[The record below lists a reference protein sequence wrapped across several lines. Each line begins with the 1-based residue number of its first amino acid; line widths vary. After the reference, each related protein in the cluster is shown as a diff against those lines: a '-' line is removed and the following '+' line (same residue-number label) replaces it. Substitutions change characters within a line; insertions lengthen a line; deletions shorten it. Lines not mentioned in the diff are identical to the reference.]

1 MSKRALAL
9 LPILLLAM
17 FVVSSA
23 AQPASPPVTPPVARI
38 APHELVA
45 HGDVRIDNYFWLRER
60 EDPAVLDHLRAENA
74 YTEAMLAGSAALRDT
89 LLAEMKGRVKKDDAS
104 VPYELDGWRYYQRFV
119 EGGEYA
125 LWCRRAAGKGGAP
138 DGEEQVMFDGNAM
151 AQGQGYFSLRVAEVS
166 PDARL
171 AVFGIDTTGRRFYT
185 LQVKDLVTGR
195 VLDDVIP
202 DVTGSA
208 TWALDNATLFYSK
221 QDPKTLR
228 SWQVWRHALGTPA
241 AQDVLVYQEDDET
254 FECDVERSK
263 SDRYLM
269 IESSQTL
276 SSEWRLLEADN
287 PTGQFRIFQ
296 PRERDLEYSLDH
308 QGDRFVILTNVGA
321 RNFRL
326 MECPL
331 DRTGKDAWR
340 DLVPARDGV
349 LLEGF
354 DVFTDWL
361 LVVERYEGLTHL
373 RVIPRD
379 GGDGHTLA
387 FADPTWSVGSE
398 INPVMDTDVLRYAY
412 TSPTTPRTVYAF
424 DMRTHQET
432 LLKRQEVLGGFDS
445 ANYEAEYLHVTAR
458 DGTPVPV
465 SLVHRKGLPRDG
477 KAPLLLYAYGSYGY
491 STDARFNG
499 NVISLLDR
507 GFVFAIAHVRG
518 GQEMGRGWYEDGK
531 LLKKMNTF
539 TDFIDCG
546 RGLVEQRYTSPDRL
560 FAQGGSA
567 GGLLM
572 GAIVN
577 LAPELWRG
585 VVAQVPFV
593 DVVTTMLDASIP
605 LTTGEY
611 DEWGNPNDKA
621 YYDYM
626 LSYSPYDH
634 VVAADYP
641 AMLVTTGLHDS
652 QVQYWE
658 PAKWVAKLR
667 ALKTDDNPLL
677 LRINMDAGHGGR
689 SGRFRA
695 LEETAVVYGF
705 LLDLAPRR

>member
-9 LPILLLAM
+9 LQALLLALPV
-17 FVVSSA
+17 FTA
-23 AQPASPPVTPPVARI
+23 AAAAPAPPVARI
-38 APHELVA
+38 EPHELVA

-104 VPYELDGWRYYQRFV
+104 VPYELNGWRYYQRFV
-119 EGGEYA
+119 EGGEYP
-125 LWCRRAAGKGGAP
+125 LWCRRAAGTGGAP
-138 DGEEQVMFDGNAM
+138 DGDEQVMFDGNAM
-151 AQGQGYFSLRVAEVS
+151 AKGQGYFSLRVAEVS

-221 QDPKTLR
+221 QDPNTLR

-254 FECDVERSK
+254 FECDVARSK

-276 SSEWRLLEADN
+276 SSEWRLLEADK
-287 PTGQFRIFQ
+287 PTGAFRIFQ
-296 PRERDLEYSLDH
+296 PRERGLEYSLDH
-308 QGDRFVILTNVGA
+308 QGDRFVILANLGA

-331 DRTGKDAWR
+331 DRTGRENWR
-340 DLVPARDGV
+340 DIVPARDGV

-361 LVVERYEGLTHL
+361 LVVERYDGLTHL
-373 RVIPRD
+373 RVIPRN
-379 GGDGHTLA
+379 GGEGHTLA

-398 INPVMDTDVLRYAY
+398 INPVMDADVLRYAY

-424 DMRTHQET
+424 DMRTHKET
-432 LLKRQEVLGGFDS
+432 LLKRQEVLGGFDP

-477 KAPLLLYAYGSYGY
+477 KAPLLLYGYGSYGA
-491 STDARFNG
+491 SSDARFNG

-507 GFVFAIAHVRG
+507 GFTFAIAHVRG

-546 RGLVEQRYTSPDRL
+546 RGLVERGYTSPDRL

-611 DEWGNPNDKA
+611 DEWGNPNDKV
-621 YYDYM
+621 YYDTM

-634 VVAADYP
+634 VVAAAYP

-705 LLDLAPRR
+705 LLGLAPGR

>member
-9 LPILLLAM
+9 LQILLLAM
-17 FVVSSA
+17 FVVPSA
-23 AQPASPPVTPPVARI
+23 AQPASPPVARI
-38 APHELVA
+38 VPHELVA
-45 HGDVRIDNYFWLRER
+45 HGDKRIDNYYWLRER
-60 EDPAVLDHLRAENA
+60 DDPAVLDYLKAENA
-74 YTEAMLAGSAALRDT
+74 YTEAMLAGSTALRDT
-89 LLAEMKGRVKKDDAS
+89 LLAEMKGRVKKDDSS
-104 VPYELDGWRYYQRFV
+104 VPYELGGWRYYQRFV
-119 EGGEYA
+119 EGGEYP
-125 LWCRRAAGKGGAP
+125 LWCRRAAGKDGAP
-138 DGEEQVMFDGNAM
+138 DGDEQVMFDGNAM

-171 AVFGIDTTGRRFYT
+171 AVFGVDTTGRRFYT
-185 LQVKDLVTGR
+185 LRVKDLVTGR
-195 VLDDVIP
+195 VLEDVIP

-254 FECDVERSK
+254 FECDIERSK

-276 SSEWRLLEADN
+276 STEWRLLEADN
-287 PTGQFRIFQ
+287 PTGTFRVFQ

-308 QGDRFVILTNVGA
+308 QGDRFVVLANLGA

-331 DRTGKDAWR
+331 DRTGKEHWR
-340 DLVPARDGV
+340 DIVPARDGV

-373 RVIPRD
+373 RVMPRNR
-379 GGDGHTLA
+379 GEGHTLA

-424 DMRTHQET
+424 DMRTHKET
-432 LLKRQEVLGGFDS
+432 LLKRQEVLGGFDP

-465 SLVHRKGLPRDG
+465 SLVHRKGLARDG
-477 KAPLLLYAYGSYGY
+477 KAPLLLYGYGSYGA
-491 STDARFNG
+491 SSDARFNG

-507 GFVFAIAHVRG
+507 GFTFAIAHIRG

-546 RGLVEQRYTSPDRL
+546 RGLVERGYTSPDRL

-572 GAIVN
+572 GAVVN
-577 LAPELWRG
+577 LAPDLWRG

-593 DVVTTMLDASIP
+593 DVVTTMLDESIP

-634 VVAADYP
+634 VVAGKYP

-658 PAKWVAKLR
+658 PTKWVAKLR

-705 LLDLAPRR
+705 LLELAPRR